1 MKSVLS
7 VQNISHAYGRQTV
20 LAGVSLE
27 VAPRSIHCLVGPSGC
42 GKTTL
47 LRIVAGLV
55 PPKGGRVLI
64 GGRDVKDVPTHARDL
79 GFVFQSTDALFPHLN
94 VRENVAFAFQHGL
107 RDRKVR
113 DWPEHVTEILEQ
125 TKLTSFATRP
135 VSSLSGGQKQRVALA
150 RSLVYRPS
158 ILLLDE
164 PLSAL
169 DNERKESLIK
179 LMLTLRE
186 QTSVAF
192 LYVTHDDREVRRLA
206 DDVSV
211 LVDGGQLRQSGT
223 ASHVFSNPVDDQV
236 GRILGVSQEKE
247 LTT

>member
-1 MKSVLS
+1 VLS
-7 VQNISHAYGRQTV
+7 VQSVSHAYGHQTV
-20 LAGVSLE
+20 LAGVSFE
-27 VAPRSIHCLVGPSGC
+27 VAARRIHCLVGPSGC

-64 GGRDVKDVPTHARDL
+64 SGRDVKNVPTHARDL

-94 VRENVAFAFQHGL
+94 VRENVEFAFRHG
-107 RDRKVR
+107 RKDRTVPN
-113 DWPEHVTEILEQ
+113 WPERVTEILEQ
-125 TKLTSFATRP
+125 TKLASFARRS
-135 VSSLSGGQKQRVALA
+135 VSGLSGGQKQRVALA
-150 RSLVYRPS
+150 RALVYRPS

-169 DNERKESLIK
+169 DNERKDSLIG
-179 LMLTLRE
+179 LMLELRA

-211 LVDGGQLRQSGT
+211 LVDGGVLRQTDT
-223 ASHVFSNPVDDQV
+223 AAKVFASPVDEQV
-236 GRILGVSQEKE
+236 AKILGVAHTEE
-247 LTT
+247 LTK